1 MPRGFAVM
9 VFEPILAPVARSTLR
24 QQAYAARRMAEHVRA
39 RLRASVIAAAAIAA
53 AGITLLAL
61 IVVSARYPLPILI
74 GARRGSLFA
83 GLTISVAL
91 ATAAVASEA
100 SSRHPRLAMPRT

>member
-9 VFEPILAPVARSTLR
+9 VFEPILAPVARSALP

-83 GLTISVAL
+83 GLTINDPRRAPMRIGNGYL
-91 ATAAVASEA
+91 AE
-100 SSRHPRLAMPRT
+100 